1 MGHITGFGRTES
13 SLQRAQALGVVDSW
27 SLDLGTAVEQAEVV
41 VIASPV
47 NAISSTFQKL
57 KSCLGDNAIVTDAGS
72 VKGPIVDAAVSG
84 LGDKIVNF
92 VPGHPIAGKEQSG
105 VDAASATLFK
115 GHRTILTPIANTGTE
130 AISTVK
136 DMWETI
142 GAEVVFMEPSVHDEL
157 LALTSHL
164 PHALAFIL
172 VDLLSRQTNPE
183 DSFDLSAGGFY
194 DITRIASGDPVM
206 WRDIFLSNQQH
217 HELKTN
223 INHRSEHCKSSQLV
237 KSILLDKSN
246 GTYQGKIY
254 VDKDAQKTNGYQLS
268 KALVLSENSAF
279 NSKPE
284 LEIYADDVK
293 CSHGAT
299 SGSVGEDSIYYLMS
313 RGLNRK
319 EAVRLLQERKEFER
333 PAEEDVEE
341 EAKKVILWN

>member
-1 MGHITGFGRTES
+1 MIHHLTIIGVGLIGGSLAKALRFENAVGHITGFGRTES

-92 VPGHPIAGKEQSG
+92 VPGHPIAGKEKSG

-206 WRDIFLSNQQH
+206 WRDIFLSNQQAVLQRLTEFSTAIANLA
-217 HELKTN
+217 EL
-223 INHRSEHCKSSQLV
+223 INDC
-237 KSILLDKSN
+237 D
-246 GTYQGKIY
+246 
-254 VDKDAQKTNGYQLS
+254 
-268 KALVLSENSAF
+268 
-279 NSKPE
+279 
-284 LEIYADDVK
+284 
-293 CSHGAT
+293 SHGLEQMFKH
-299 SGSVGEDSIYYLMS
+299 SNE
-313 RGLNRK
+313 
-319 EAVRLLQERKEFER
+319 VRRQIKDRR
-333 PAEEDVEE
+333 S
-341 EAKKVILWN
+341 

>member
-1 MGHITGFGRTES
+1 MIHHLTIIGVGLIGGSLAKALRFENTVGHITGFGRTES

-206 WRDIFLSNQQH
+206 WRDIFLSNQQAVLQRLTEFSTAIANLA
-217 HELKTN
+217 EL
-223 INHRSEHCKSSQLV
+223 INDC
-237 KSILLDKSN
+237 D
-246 GTYQGKIY
+246 
-254 VDKDAQKTNGYQLS
+254 
-268 KALVLSENSAF
+268 
-279 NSKPE
+279 
-284 LEIYADDVK
+284 
-293 CSHGAT
+293 SHGLEQMFKH
-299 SGSVGEDSIYYLMS
+299 SNE
-313 RGLNRK
+313 
-319 EAVRLLQERKEFER
+319 VRRQIKDRR
-333 PAEEDVEE
+333 S
-341 EAKKVILWN
+341 

>member
-1 MGHITGFGRTES
+1 MIHHLTIIGVGLIGGSLAKALRFENAVGHITGFGRTES

-47 NAISSTFQKL
+47 NAISSTFHKL

-206 WRDIFLSNQQH
+206 WRDIFLSNQQAVLQRLTEFSTAIANLA
-217 HELKTN
+217 EL
-223 INHRSEHCKSSQLV
+223 INDC
-237 KSILLDKSN
+237 D
-246 GTYQGKIY
+246 
-254 VDKDAQKTNGYQLS
+254 
-268 KALVLSENSAF
+268 
-279 NSKPE
+279 
-284 LEIYADDVK
+284 
-293 CSHGAT
+293 SHGLEQMFKH
-299 SGSVGEDSIYYLMS
+299 SNE
-313 RGLNRK
+313 
-319 EAVRLLQERKEFER
+319 VRRQIKDRR
-333 PAEEDVEE
+333 S
-341 EAKKVILWN
+341 

>member
-1 MGHITGFGRTES
+1 MIHHLTIIGVGLIGGSLAKALRFENAVGHITGFGRTES

-92 VPGHPIAGKEQSG
+92 VPGHPIAGKEKSG

-206 WRDIFLSNQQH
+206 WRDIFLSNQQAVLQRLTEFSTAIDNLA
-217 HELKTN
+217 EL
-223 INHRSEHCKSSQLV
+223 INDC
-237 KSILLDKSN
+237 D
-246 GTYQGKIY
+246 
-254 VDKDAQKTNGYQLS
+254 
-268 KALVLSENSAF
+268 
-279 NSKPE
+279 
-284 LEIYADDVK
+284 
-293 CSHGAT
+293 SHGLEQMFKH
-299 SGSVGEDSIYYLMS
+299 SNE
-313 RGLNRK
+313 
-319 EAVRLLQERKEFER
+319 VRRQIKDRR
-333 PAEEDVEE
+333 S
-341 EAKKVILWN
+341 

>member
-1 MGHITGFGRTES
+1 MIHHLTIIGVGLIGGSLAKALRFENAVGHITGFGRTES

-206 WRDIFLSNQQH
+206 WRDIFLSNQQAVLQRLTEFSTAIDNLA
-217 HELKTN
+217 EL
-223 INHRSEHCKSSQLV
+223 INDC
-237 KSILLDKSN
+237 D
-246 GTYQGKIY
+246 
-254 VDKDAQKTNGYQLS
+254 
-268 KALVLSENSAF
+268 
-279 NSKPE
+279 
-284 LEIYADDVK
+284 
-293 CSHGAT
+293 SHGLEQMFKH
-299 SGSVGEDSIYYLMS
+299 SNQLRRQIKDRRS
-313 RGLNRK
+313 
-319 EAVRLLQERKEFER
+319 
-333 PAEEDVEE
+333 
-341 EAKKVILWN
+341 

>member
-1 MGHITGFGRTES
+1 MIRHLTIIGVGLIGGSLAKALRFENAVGHITGFGRTES

-172 VDLLSRQTNPE
+172 VDLLSRQTNSE

-206 WRDIFLSNQQH
+206 WRDIFLSNQKAVLQRLTEFSTAIANLA
-217 HELKTN
+217 EL
-223 INHRSEHCKSSQLV
+223 INDC
-237 KSILLDKSN
+237 D
-246 GTYQGKIY
+246 
-254 VDKDAQKTNGYQLS
+254 
-268 KALVLSENSAF
+268 
-279 NSKPE
+279 
-284 LEIYADDVK
+284 
-293 CSHGAT
+293 SHGLEQMFKH
-299 SGSVGEDSIYYLMS
+299 SNE
-313 RGLNRK
+313 
-319 EAVRLLQERKEFER
+319 VRRQIKDRR
-333 PAEEDVEE
+333 S
-341 EAKKVILWN
+341 

>member
-1 MGHITGFGRTES
+1 MIHHLTIIGVGLIGGSLAKALRFENAVGHITGFGRTES

-206 WRDIFLSNQQH
+206 WRDIFLSNRQAVLQRLTEFSTAIANLA
-217 HELKTN
+217 EL
-223 INHRSEHCKSSQLV
+223 INDC
-237 KSILLDKSN
+237 D
-246 GTYQGKIY
+246 
-254 VDKDAQKTNGYQLS
+254 
-268 KALVLSENSAF
+268 
-279 NSKPE
+279 
-284 LEIYADDVK
+284 
-293 CSHGAT
+293 SHGLEQMFKH
-299 SGSVGEDSIYYLMS
+299 SNE
-313 RGLNRK
+313 
-319 EAVRLLQERKEFER
+319 VRRQIKDRR
-333 PAEEDVEE
+333 S
-341 EAKKVILWN
+341 

>member
-1 MGHITGFGRTES
+1 MQLIHHLTIIGVGLIGGSLAKALRFENAVGHITGFGRTES

-172 VDLLSRQTNPE
+172 VDLLSRQTNSE

-206 WRDIFLSNQQH
+206 WRDIFLSNQQAVLQRLTEFSTAIANLA
-217 HELKTN
+217 EL
-223 INHRSEHCKSSQLV
+223 INDC
-237 KSILLDKSN
+237 D
-246 GTYQGKIY
+246 
-254 VDKDAQKTNGYQLS
+254 
-268 KALVLSENSAF
+268 
-279 NSKPE
+279 
-284 LEIYADDVK
+284 
-293 CSHGAT
+293 SHGLEQMFKH
-299 SGSVGEDSIYYLMS
+299 SNE
-313 RGLNRK
+313 
-319 EAVRLLQERKEFER
+319 VRRQIKDRR
-333 PAEEDVEE
+333 S
-341 EAKKVILWN
+341 

>member
-1 MGHITGFGRTES
+1 MIHHLTIIGVGLIGGSLAKALRFENAVGHITGFGRTES

-142 GAEVVFMEPSVHDEL
+142 GAEVVFMEPSAHDEL

-206 WRDIFLSNQQH
+206 WRDIFLSNQQAVLQRLTEFSTAIANLA
-217 HELKTN
+217 EL
-223 INHRSEHCKSSQLV
+223 INDC
-237 KSILLDKSN
+237 D
-246 GTYQGKIY
+246 
-254 VDKDAQKTNGYQLS
+254 
-268 KALVLSENSAF
+268 
-279 NSKPE
+279 
-284 LEIYADDVK
+284 
-293 CSHGAT
+293 SHGLEQMFKH
-299 SGSVGEDSIYYLMS
+299 SNE
-313 RGLNRK
+313 
-319 EAVRLLQERKEFER
+319 VRRQIKDRR
-333 PAEEDVEE
+333 S
-341 EAKKVILWN
+341 

>member
-1 MGHITGFGRTES
+1 MIHHLTIIGVGLIGGSLAKALRFENAVGHITGFGRTES

-164 PHALAFIL
+164 PHALAFVL

-206 WRDIFLSNQQH
+206 WRDIFLSNQQAVLQRLTEFSTAIANLA
-217 HELKTN
+217 EL
-223 INHRSEHCKSSQLV
+223 INDC
-237 KSILLDKSN
+237 D
-246 GTYQGKIY
+246 
-254 VDKDAQKTNGYQLS
+254 
-268 KALVLSENSAF
+268 
-279 NSKPE
+279 
-284 LEIYADDVK
+284 
-293 CSHGAT
+293 SHGLEQMFKH
-299 SGSVGEDSIYYLMS
+299 SNE
-313 RGLNRK
+313 
-319 EAVRLLQERKEFER
+319 VRRQIKDRR
-333 PAEEDVEE
+333 S
-341 EAKKVILWN
+341 